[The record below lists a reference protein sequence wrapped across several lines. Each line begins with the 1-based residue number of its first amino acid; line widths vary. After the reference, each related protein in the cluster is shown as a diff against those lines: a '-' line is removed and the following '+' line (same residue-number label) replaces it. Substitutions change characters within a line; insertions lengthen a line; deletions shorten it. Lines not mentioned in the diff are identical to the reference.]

1 MMSNLTYTQEN
12 ATDLADAQRHAYNAA
27 FYELGLRWHWDSASY
42 DCALCADGQR
52 AHLRHYLQTEQ
63 AHLLK
68 AYEAEFLIDAIQA
81 AAARCLD
88 SGSAHTATGGNLVN
102 WAAFQ
107 LGDIGF

>member
-68 AYEAEFLIDAIQA
+68 AYEAEFLIDAIQT
-81 AAARCLD
+81 AAARCLNS
-88 SGSAHTATGGNLVN
+88 SGAHTATGGNLVN